1 MRPAARA
8 LAPRPTRH
16 YGGSLRGSGRVLGF
30 GEDAQMAA
38 PPDAKLQARR
48 PVEVQPPGRTLR
60 PLPLH
65 VTPAGQSTPASRA
78 QGPGA
83 PRREPGDSAAAGGE
97 AAGALPPPKLP
108 RRPGER
114 ALASRKLEPR
124 QTRLHLGGKEPA
136 RASALEPAYRTLCP
150 RPGGSDDGPARVALQ
165 EFRAPAPPRAF
176 GSCRTFSGLAPHL
189 SAPPPRGTTANS
201 IWDFPE

>member
-1 MRPAARA
+1 MNSPA
-8 LAPRPTRH
+8 
-16 YGGSLRGSGRVLGF
+16 
-30 GEDAQMAA
+30 
-38 PPDAKLQARR
+38 ARR

-124 QTRLHLGGKEPA
+124 QVRLFP
-136 RASALEPAYRTLCP
+136 S
-150 RPGGSDDGPARVALQ
+150 
-165 EFRAPAPPRAF
+165 
-176 GSCRTFSGLAPHL
+176 L
-189 SAPPPRGTTANS
+189 SRLFLPSRGTPISSVRACLGVERGN
-201 IWDFPE
+201 